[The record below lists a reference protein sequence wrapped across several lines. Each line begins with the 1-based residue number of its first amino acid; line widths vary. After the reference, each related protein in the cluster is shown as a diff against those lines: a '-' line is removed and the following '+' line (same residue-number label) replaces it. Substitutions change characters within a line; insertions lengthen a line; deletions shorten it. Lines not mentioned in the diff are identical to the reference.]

1 MKANKTPQTPEPTI
15 HKFEVVKYNK
25 NDTIY
30 QKCFGQSEK
39 VKNIEWFDFGQPTN
53 ELITQTVKIEKF
65 QGYSKAYNLGLY
77 FRVKNA
83 SSWAKSKQI
92 TGLWKSTR
100 INHYYGDNKAPEG
113 KTLLLFKVDPES
125 QTMTVYEYPKGYY
138 PSRETIDLLIKTLES

>member
-1 MKANKTPQTPEPTI
+1 MKANNNTQAPEPII

-25 NDTIY
+25 HDTIY
-30 QKCFGQSEK
+30 QL
-39 VKNIEWFDFGQPTN
+39 VFGQPTN

-100 INHYYGDNKAPEG
+100 INHYYGDNKTPKG
-113 KTLLLFKVDPES
+113 KTLLLFKIDPES
-125 QTMTVYEYPKGYY
+125 QTMNVYEYPKGYY
-138 PSRETIDLLIKTLES
+138 PSRKIIDSLINQI

>member
-30 QKCFGQSEK
+30 QL
-39 VKNIEWFDFGQPTN
+39 VFGQPTN

-83 SSWAKSKQI
+83 TSWAKSKQI
-92 TGLWKSTR
+92 TGLWKTTR
-100 INHYYGDNKAPEG
+100 INHYYGDNKTPEG

-125 QTMTVYEYPKGYY
+125 QIMTVYEYPKGYY
-138 PSRETIDLLIKTLES
+138 PSRKIIDSLINQI

>member
-1 MKANKTPQTPEPTI
+1 MKANNTHQNPEPTI

-25 NDTIY
+25 HDTIY
-30 QKCFGQSEK
+30 QLC
-39 VKNIEWFDFGQPTN
+39 FGQPTN

-92 TGLWKSTR
+92 TGLWKTTR
-100 INHYYGDNKAPEG
+100 LNHFYGDFKQNEVKN
-113 KTLLLFKVDPES
+113 LLLFKIDPEN
-125 QTMTVYEYPKGYY
+125 QTMYVYEYPKGYY
-138 PSRETIDLLIKTLES
+138 PSRSTIDNLIKSI

>member
-1 MKANKTPQTPEPTI
+1 MKANNNTQAPEPII

-25 NDTIY
+25 HDTIY
-30 QKCFGQSEK
+30 QLCFGQP
-39 VKNIEWFDFGQPTN
+39 IN

-83 SSWAKSKQI
+83 TSWAKSKQI

-100 INHYYGDNKAPEG
+100 INHYYGDNKSPEG

-138 PSRETIDLLIKTLES
+138 PSRKTIDSLINQI